1 MILTRAHSIIA
12 AIALLVSAGSVAG
25 QPIKPS
31 GSFTID
37 VKSTAA
43 EQYAYASRITGGS
56 SSLSERNETVLRS
69 VAALEIIP
77 KRWPNERALTIRA
90 YGEIVSRL
98 NGAQLY
104 KNAIASC
111 DEAIAYAG
119 KTPQRLVFVAEK
131 GRALMWLDRATDA
144 QQAFDE
150 ATTGAGFD
158 GLKDGEKTLILADA
172 GFFHERQGNYRVAA
186 QLARAR
192 ATYSG
197 DDFLRAEAIRKA
209 LDLSFKGGD
218 IEGAKADLANLSE
231 VALKARM
238 RNLQPQEQDLLRR
251 IDAAIVEYKK
261 KLGGERR
268 F

>member
-1 MILTRAHSIIA
+1 MATKTETRSIIA
-12 AIALLVSAGSVAG
+12 AIALVVSAGSVAG
-25 QPIKPS
+25 QQAIKPS
-31 GSFTID
+31 GSFAIE

-43 EQYAYASRITGGS
+43 EQYAYASRITGGT

-69 VAALEIIP
+69 VAALEVIP
-77 KRWPNERALTIRA
+77 KRWPKERVFSIRA

-111 DEAIAYAG
+111 DQAIAYVG

-131 GRALMWLDRATDA
+131 GRALMWLDRTADA

-150 ATTGAGFD
+150 ATTGAGFE
-158 GLKDGEKTLILADA
+158 GLKGGEKAVILANA
-172 GFFHERQGNYRVAA
+172 GFFHERQGNYRTAA
-186 QLARAR
+186 QLARIR

-218 IEGAKADLANLSE
+218 MESARADLANLNE
-231 VALKARM
+231 VALRARI
-238 RNLQPQEQDLLRR
+238 RNLQPPEQDLLRR
-251 IDAAIVEYKK
+251 IDAAIVDYKK
-261 KLGGERR
+261 KLGG
-268 F
+268 